1 MRFIGFIAAI
11 MTSIAFLPQVIKTW
25 KLKETRDI
33 SLLMFLI
40 LSAGIFLW
48 IIYGIIIQDIPII
61 IANSIT
67 FILCMIILFLKLKYK

>member
-1 MRFIGFIAAI
+1 MRFIGYIAA
-11 MTSIAFLPQVIKTW
+11 TLTTIAFLPQVIKTW

-40 LSAGIFLW
+40 LSI
-48 IIYGIIIQDIPII
+48 GIILWVVHGFIIKDLPVI

-67 FILCMIILFLKLKYK
+67 FILCMIILCLKLKYK

>member
-1 MRFIGFIAAI
+1 MRFIGYIAA
-11 MTSIAFLPQVIKTW
+11 TLTTIAFLPQVIKTW

-40 LSAGIFLW
+40 LSI
-48 IIYGIIIQDIPII
+48 GIILWTVYGFIIKDLPVI

-67 FILCMIILFLKLKYK
+67 FILCIIILFLKLKYK